1 MAGSRE
7 HGAACN
13 CSRHAA
19 QWHEAEKHAV
29 RLASLRDLQASR
41 DIDHKSAIVILRQHT
56 QSADG
61 SSNHGRDIPHG
72 DPTYEN
78 RCAPRGVRS
87 YAYPEHRSETQMCQ
101 PPSKTNMLTA
111 RSLGSA
117 KLTKMRQIIPAL
129 TIIVCAATTA
139 LYSTGHAP
147 ISLPLFT
154 ACGFRGRV

>member
-7 HGAACN
+7 HGAASN

-29 RLASLRDLQASR
+29 RLASLRDLHASR

-72 DPTYEN
+72 NPTYKN

-87 YAYPEHRSETQMCQ
+87 YAYPEHRSEPKYVNCAVIGVG
-101 PPSKTNMLTA
+101 KTDKNA
-111 RSLGSA
+111 AHYSGVDNHC
-117 KLTKMRQIIPAL
+117 
-129 TIIVCAATTA
+129 VCR
-139 LYSTGHAP
+139 YD
-147 ISLPLFT
+147 
-154 ACGFRGRV
+154 GFV